1 MSETQQRTYAI
12 EALVRRRCDE
22 LGLTQP
28 ELIRRCGYQNVS
40 KGLRRLEQLRASDF
54 KKSAGLIDK
63 LPAALEVPVEVIK
76 RAVEKSR
83 QYLRDSEEAA
93 WRAAFRP
100 HAIILTERQR
110 IKPPAEPKTVEAKP
124 VALKTNVVQLPAP
137 VPGAVSK
144 FMLEQ
149 IEAAPR
155 SRVEV
160 AELFTAYRAWCEAKG
175 CRPLPVANFADAF
188 TPVLEAVGIQ
198 RQERSG
204 HVYLVGVKLA
214 S

>member
-76 RAVEKSR
+76 RAVEEFATISPR
-83 QYLRDSEEAA
+83 LR
-93 WRAAFRP
+93 
-100 HAIILTERQR
+100 
-110 IKPPAEPKTVEAKP
+110 
-124 VALKTNVVQLPAP
+124 
-137 VPGAVSK
+137 
-144 FMLEQ
+144 
-149 IEAAPR
+149 
-155 SRVEV
+155 
-160 AELFTAYRAWCEAKG
+160 
-175 CRPLPVANFADAF
+175 
-188 TPVLEAVGIQ
+188 
-198 RQERSG
+198 RSG
-204 HVYLVGVKLA
+204 LA
-214 S
+214 RRIQTARHHPHRKTEDQTARRAKNRRSQAGRSQDKRRAIAGTGTWCGFKVHAGTD

>member
-1 MSETQQRTYAI
+1 
-12 EALVRRRCDE
+12 
-22 LGLTQP
+22 
-28 ELIRRCGYQNVS
+28 
-40 KGLRRLEQLRASDF
+40 
-54 KKSAGLIDK
+54 
-63 LPAALEVPVEVIK
+63 
-76 RAVEKSR
+76 
-83 QYLRDSEEAA
+83 
-93 WRAAFRP
+93 
-100 HAIILTERQR
+100 
-110 IKPPAEPKTVEAKP
+110 
-124 VALKTNVVQLPAP
+124 
-137 VPGAVSK
+137 
-144 FMLEQ
+144 MLEQ